1 MNNTPTGLIAAKRLA
16 VAVAAVCATL
26 AAPAFAD
33 DDVKVLLDL
42 MLKKGVITQQD
53 YDQFMKDNADKA
65 ENKEFKTKRLDSDVT
80 KSVTFMQKRATDGA
94 VSESGFG
101 LVSNNGD
108 NTMNLTGRV
117 HFDSRMNS
125 TAFNDI
131 PDRDTA
137 SLGDNFELRRARIGV
152 NGRVFKDIN
161 YEIVA
166 NAVGSSTNIIDTA
179 WMNYG
184 FNKDAQVRIGRFKQP
199 FSLEELTSSN
209 NIDFMERSYVN
220 QLIPGKQLG
229 AMIHGEP
236 QKGLTYGASLYQ
248 QGFDPVTNES
258 NIGGM
263 AAARL
268 TANFAEL
275 NNISGQVIHLG
286 FAATGGKY
294 QIVPTTSG
302 NTQSS
307 ASDDTRAT
315 IMAFRSEN
323 RGLANSYRSQ
333 IGGDRIRTA
342 GYNASANNAASVT
355 QMMGGLELAL
365 ANGPY
370 KFQTEYALTNRDA
383 THPGVILSGTTAT
396 NASLDA
402 RAKTMYAEFMYNV
415 TGESW
420 ADAYRT
426 GAFSAVR
433 PKSNF
438 VYGTGGGAW
447 QLGVRY
453 SSYDA
458 SDTVEGSGGLTVTSG
473 GVTSNLTRQQ
483 NSAKAN
489 TVTLA
494 ANWLLNP
501 NARIM
506 FNVSQTRFG
515 TAVDVL
521 DTTRSASGTTNSETV
536 VSVRTQINF

>member
-1 MNNTPTGLIAAKRLA
+1 MNKTPTGLMAAKRVA

-65 ENKEFKTKRLDSDVT
+65 ENKEFKNKRLDDDVT
-80 KSVTFMQKRATDGA
+80 KSVKFMQKRDKDGA

-101 LVSNNGD
+101 LTSNNGD
-108 NTMNLTGRV
+108 HTINLTGRV
-117 HFDSRMNS
+117 HFDARMNS
-125 TAFNDI
+125 TALDSI

-137 SLGDNFELRRARIGV
+137 SLGDNFELRRARIGL
-152 NGRVFKDIN
+152 NGKIFKDIN

-184 FNKDAQVRIGRFKQP
+184 FNKDAQVRVGRFKQP

-209 NIDFMERSYVN
+209 SIDFMERSYVN

-236 QKGLTYGASLYQ
+236 QKGFTYGASLYQ

-258 NIGGM
+258 NMGGM
-263 AAARL
+263 AAARM

-275 NNISGQVIHLG
+275 NNIADRVIHVG

-307 ASDDTRAT
+307 ASVDTRAT

-333 IGGDRIRTA
+333 IGGDQIRTA
-342 GYNASANNAASVT
+342 TYNGSANNAASVT

-365 ANGPY
+365 ATGPY
-370 KFQTEYALTNRDA
+370 KFQTEYAVTNRDA
-383 THPGVILSGTTAT
+383 THPGVVLSGTTET

-402 RAKTMYAEFMYNV
+402 RAKTMYTELMYNV

-420 ADAYRT
+420 ADAYKT
-426 GAFSAVR
+426 GAFSGIR

-438 VYGTGGGAW
+438 VYGNGGGAW
-447 QLGVRY
+447 QLGLRF

-458 SDTVEGSGGLTVTSG
+458 SDTVLGTGGLSSGG
-473 GVTSNLTRQQ
+473 SNLTRAQ

-494 ANWLLNP
+494 VNWILNP

-506 FNVSQTRFG
+506 FNVAQTNFA
-515 TAVDVL
+515 TAVEAL
-521 DTTRSASGTTNSETV
+521 DTAQNSSTTNSETV